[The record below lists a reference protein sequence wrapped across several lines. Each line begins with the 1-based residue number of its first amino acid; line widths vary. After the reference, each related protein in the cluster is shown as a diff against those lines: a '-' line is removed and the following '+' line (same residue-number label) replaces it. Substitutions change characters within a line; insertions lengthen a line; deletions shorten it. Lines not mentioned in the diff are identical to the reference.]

1 MIAMA
6 TKKKTASAP
15 APVAC
20 GECHGSGIVP
30 VTVRVGRRRRV
41 AGQQDGVCLACLGT
55 GQSEG

>member
-1 MIAMA
+1 MA

-20 GECHGSGIVP
+20 GECHGSGVVP
-30 VTVRVGRRRRV
+30 VTVRVGRGRRV